1 MVKPRVFV
9 SSTYYDLKHIRNS
22 LKNFIDGF
30 GYEAVLFEYG
40 DIPYDHK
47 RTVAECCVLEVA
59 KCDILVLIIGGRYGS
74 PISTSESSDSNQK
87 YDDHESVTLK
97 EYRSA
102 LEQNLPVYVFIE
114 RNVHTEYRTFEA
126 NKGNKQKVN
135 YYHVNDERVY
145 RFIDQVYAQKIYPIY
160 EFDRFEDI
168 SNVLRDQWAGL
179 FADYLRTRQD
189 QKELSNISAKIKE
202 LSLIS
207 ETLKKYTES
216 LMEKVQPEDFD
227 KIIQD
232 ESKKLED
239 AKKKITFFEHYFPKL
254 IMDTA
259 REDGIKIR
267 KNDIYNAYIQTDD
280 FDDFLKKVGFDEQR
294 IDIIH
299 RLCIY
304 YDGYFELDLSLRP
317 ERYPHLINSN
327 EDNVDQK

>member
-9 SSTYYDLKHIRNS
+9 SSTYYDLKHIRNN
-22 LKNFIDGF
+22 LKNFIESF
-30 GYEAVLFEYG
+30 GYEAVLFEDG
-40 DIPYDHK
+40 DIPYNHLLPIDQS
-47 RTVAECCVLEVA
+47 CYSEVTR
-59 KCDILVLIIGGRYGS
+59 CHMLILIIGSRYGS
-74 PISTSESSDSNQK
+74 PSSDSPENS
-87 YDDHESVTLK
+87 DDCNPESVTIR
-97 EYRSA
+97 EYKTAKIR
-102 LEQNLPVYVFIE
+102 NIPTFIFIE
-114 RNVHTEYRTFEA
+114 KNVYSEYQTF
-126 NKGNKQKVN
+126 KVN
-135 YYHVNDERVY
+135 IGKDINYAHVDNEKIY
-145 RFIDQVYAQKIYPIY
+145 EFIDQIYSQKAGNQIR
-160 EFDRFEDI
+160 EFDKFEDI
-168 SNVLRDQWAGL
+168 SNWLRDQWAGL

-216 LMEKVQPEDFD
+216 LMEKVQPEGFD
-227 KIIQD
+227 KIIRD
-232 ESKKLED
+232 ESNKIED
-239 AKKKITFFEHYFPKL
+239 EKKKITFFEHYFPKL

-317 ERYPHLINSN
+317 ERY
-327 EDNVDQK
+327 